1 MFEKFKNIAFV
12 HDTRKYIDVKG
23 NLIDLS
29 NLRYSHIIRFLES
42 ITPQK
47 DVLID
52 PSNVNIIQYLH
63 LLKYYGAVSTV
74 SLMSVKTECVQD
86 KLKDLK
92 HIHISVETFIPAV
105 ASECGLLYHTSRRL
119 TRYRIHES
127 SSITFSSVGEIK
139 VLFNLRRAIEDH
151 EYIIRT
157 VIQKD
162 NNFKY
167 LICMFQLQARYG
179 IASSRYKKIV

>member
-52 PSNVNIIQYLH
+52 PSNLNIIQYLH
-63 LLKYYGAVSTV
+63 LLKYYDAVSTV
-74 SLMSVKTECVQD
+74 SLMSVKTKCVQD

-92 HIHISVETFIPAV
+92 HIHISVET
-105 ASECGLLYHTSRRL
+105 S
-119 TRYRIHES
+119 
-127 SSITFSSVGEIK
+127 
-139 VLFNLRRAIEDH
+139 
-151 EYIIRT
+151 
-157 VIQKD
+157 
-162 NNFKY
+162 
-167 LICMFQLQARYG
+167 
-179 IASSRYKKIV
+179 